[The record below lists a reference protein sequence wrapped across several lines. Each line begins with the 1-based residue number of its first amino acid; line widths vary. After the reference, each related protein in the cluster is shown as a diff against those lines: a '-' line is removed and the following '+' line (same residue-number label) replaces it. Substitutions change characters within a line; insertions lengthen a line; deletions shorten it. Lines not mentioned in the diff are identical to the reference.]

1 MSSQLEYP
9 IQTIVNP
16 LKKLLKDFDTREG
29 EGRKEYL
36 GFPFMDYK
44 ELNRIISGIRESQ
57 LTVLGTSSDNLR
69 SQFMLQI
76 AISIICHNKVPVLYV
91 CFEESPETLLK
102 QTLSQQTGISL
113 SVIECNKIKSNPEL
127 KDLLKK
133 GLEKFA
139 KFQSYLNL
147 IAGSQNDTV
156 EQLEIHLNSIK
167 ERYKTDKVIL
177 IIDSL
182 QRIPSY
188 NYYPTQSARVS
199 DMANRLKLIANAQ
212 RVAVFAGSEITDEGH
227 EIDATDNKDRITSQ
241 HCYGSADI
249 HRFADILMTV
259 SKSWIDHTEL
269 QMLLRKKAQIA
280 GLDDIKTPAMAVL
293 DLFVEKLPSKYAT
306 KDCIQFLALL
316 ENGMLTELGRFD
328 EQVLLRQNRID
339 KAVSALIDQKLVGF
353 SSQDTGRIT
362 NAGAV
367 VSDNTGSISQSET
380 TSLTQ
385 DQLDKKRIKPNI
397 RLNR

>member
-1 MSSQLEYP
+1 M
-9 IQTIVNP
+9 
-16 LKKLLKDFDTREG
+16 
-29 EGRKEYL
+29 
-36 GFPFMDYK
+36 
-44 ELNRIISGIRESQ
+44 
-57 LTVLGTSSDNLR
+57 
-69 SQFMLQI
+69 
-76 AISIICHNKVPVLYV
+76 YV

-102 QTLSQQTGISL
+102 QALSQQTGISL

-177 IIDSL
+177 MIDSL

-199 DMANRLKLIANAQ
+199 DIANRLKLIANAQ

-306 KDCIQFLALL
+306 KDCVQFLALL
-316 ENGMLTELGRFD
+316 ENGLLTELGRFD

-353 SSQDTGRIT
+353 SSQDTGKST

-367 VSDNTGSISQSET
+367 ISDNTGSIGQSET
-380 TSLTQ
+380 PSLTQ
-385 DQLDKKRIKPNI
+385 NQLDKKKIKPTI
-397 RLNR
+397 KLNR